1 MGAIL
6 FAFLPLLQI
15 SHTFCGLLKI
25 EKLCKDIRQLFQHPQ
40 MQPIMSRGPV
50 WVRFSQL
57 ISNFIFIHCF
67 PLFQI
72 QKFKILIAGTEAKAA
87 LGNSQ
92 LTMGNGFSHTV
103 QLQDHLFS
111 VDQCHTGKLW
121 TAKYHLYMSGQCFW
135 PLPSWPAPVPTSCI
149 LPPNSLPP
157 QYSGV
162 KRSLRSP
169 QSLADLSP
177 FLNCYFTW
185 KMLSLVFCPSS

>member
-40 MQPIMSRGPV
+40 MRPIMSRGPV

-57 ISNFIFIHCF
+57 ISNFILIHCF

-103 QLQDHLFS
+103 KLQDHCSLLISATLESFGLPNTTSTCLANVSGLFLRG
-111 VDQCHTGKLW
+111 Q
-121 TAKYHLYMSGQCFW
+121 HLF
-135 PLPSWPAPVPTSCI
+135 
-149 LPPNSLPP
+149 LPPVYFSPTPP
-157 QYSGV
+157 PHYSGV

-169 QSLADLSP
+169 HSP
-177 FLNCYFTW
+177 WQIYHH
-185 KMLSLVFCPSS
+185 S